1 MECEIQPKES
11 GIPLTIEIRKHKID
25 KPKTQRGCSRRQLFR
40 HYRDSSEWRN
50 NRQNKEAVL
59 RKRLLTLSHI
69 GVVFMSFKVNFD
81 VGRSAVQIAMCLP
94 GIFLLIRSSLDSS
107 FSGIFVCGPLFIWN
121 PESKF
126 HRQGIPNQSVELR
139 IRDCHGAKSPFRN
152 SKASFKETH
161 SMSDPFKDSGISTH
175 PSTNPKLT
183 LITTC
188 LRQNVELGEG

>member
-1 MECEIQPKES
+1 MRNSAQGIQNPINDWNPETQDQYNPKHS
-11 GIPLTIEIRKHKID
+11 GVVAV
-25 KPKTQRGCSRRQLFR
+25 
-40 HYRDSSEWRN
+40 DSCFVIIVT
-50 NRQNKEAVL
+50 RQNGATTDRTRKLCWENACSLWVISVL
-59 RKRLLTLSHI
+59 CLCLSKLILTWDDQLCRLQC
-69 GVVFMSFKVNFD
+69 VYQVF
-81 VGRSAVQIAMCLP
+81 
-94 GIFLLIRSSLDSS
+94 FLLIRSSLDSS

-152 SKASFKETH
+152 SKGSFKETH

>member
-1 MECEIQPKES
+1 MRNSAQGIRNPINDWNPETQDQYNPKHS
-11 GIPLTIEIRKHKID
+11 GVVAV
-25 KPKTQRGCSRRQLFR
+25 
-40 HYRDSSEWRN
+40 DSCFVIIVT
-50 NRQNKEAVL
+50 RQNGAATDRT
-59 RKRLLTLSHI
+59 RKLCWENACSLWVIS

-152 SKASFKETH
+152 SKGSFKETH
-161 SMSDPFKDSGISTH
+161 PMSDPFKDSGISTH